1 MADNK
6 PNPNAAV
13 TGGQPD
19 PGLGVGSAPRSD
31 ESSRVAAQVT
41 RDARQRNADLANR
54 RATVQNELAAQQ
66 EEVMANSRPTPTQK
80 ELDAAKLGMPIDD
93 AEVTEAPSMPP
104 LAEQQARVA
113 EASGQAPYRTRAAN
127 ARK

>member
-6 PNPNAAV
+6 PNPNVAV
-13 TGGQPD
+13 TGGDQPN
-19 PGLGVGSAPRSD
+19 LGGGPAPRPD
-31 ESSRVAAQVT
+31 ETSRVAAQVT
-41 RDARQRNADLANR
+41 RDARQRNADLAKR
-54 RATVQNELAAQQ
+54 RAGVQSELAAQQ
-66 EEVMANSRPTPTQK
+66 EEVMANSRPTPSQQ

-93 AEVTEAPSMPP
+93 GEGADAPSMPP